1 MSTVTITLV
10 TDRRGD
16 EPCIL
21 LGFEYEP
28 LRIIKNDSDE
38 MAVVL
43 APNGGWTHTRLSLRP
58 EISAED
64 DGSYYDAFLG
74 DRWIGSTEV

>member
-1 MSTVTITLV
+1 MSRVTITLV
-10 TDRRGD
+10 TDRRRD

-28 LRIIKNDSDE
+28 LRIIKNDNNE
-38 MAVVL
+38 VAVVV
-43 APNGGWTHTRLSLRP
+43 APKGGWTHNRLTLRS

-74 DRWIGSTEV
+74 NRWIGSTEV